1 MGRGVSSV
9 LRPALLFF
17 DDYSVSV
24 GGYAEDIGEIKRSS
38 AGIDGFGF
46 ERNVVEVY
54 ADDGIAAK
62 IVSCLLEL
70 FHRLRI
76 AGIDV
81 KHQVGV
87 FAGTRGLRFALGEQ
101 PGHVIIQSDV
111 SASLSC
117 HVIFLER
124 IFRPTVAAYG
134 GLSRVAN
141 SFLPHLSQ
149 VISFIMI
156 PLVGN

>member
-24 GGYAEDIGEIKRSS
+24 GGYAEDVGEVKRSA
-38 AGIDGFGF
+38 AGIGGFGF

-62 IVSCLLEL
+62 IASCLLEL
-70 FHRLRI
+70 FQRLRI
-76 AGIDV
+76 AGVDV

-117 HVIFLER
+117 HLPQEHILTHSSSNRSLSYVVEL
-124 IFRPTVAAYG
+124 VSAAS
-134 GLSRVAN
+134 LASD
-141 SFLPHLSQ
+141 
-149 VISFIMI
+149 
-156 PLVGN
+156 

>member
-24 GGYAEDIGEIKRSS
+24 GGYAEEIGEIKRSS

-70 FHRLRI
+70 FQRLRI
-76 AGIDV
+76 ALSYV
-81 KHQVGV
+81 VE
-87 FAGTRGLRFALGEQ
+87 L
-101 PGHVIIQSDV
+101 V
-111 SASLSC
+111 SAASLARPQKEGPSSQLGSRRTPEPYRSC
-117 HVIFLER
+117 
-124 IFRPTVAAYG
+124 
-134 GLSRVAN
+134 SRELARVHGD
-141 SFLPHLSQ
+141 S
-149 VISFIMI
+149 
-156 PLVGN
+156 

>member
-38 AGIDGFGF
+38 AGIDGYGF

-62 IVSCLLEL
+62 IASCLLEL
-70 FHRLRI
+70 FQRLRI
-76 AGIDV
+76 AGVDV
-81 KHQVGV
+81 KHQVAYLRAR
-87 FAGTRGLRFALGEQ
+87 AGPLRTW
-101 PGHVIIQSDV
+101 
-111 SASLSC
+111 
-117 HVIFLER
+117 R
-124 IFRPTVAAYG
+124 AAWP
-134 GLSRVAN
+134 RHH
-141 SFLPHLSQ
+141 PKRCEC
-149 VISFIMI
+149 
-156 PLVGN
+156 